1 MTNRSQQKLGSGFIA
16 KSEPEQILEGIEL
29 AGKVAVV
36 TGGYSGIGLETT
48 RALATA
54 GAKVYVPVRDT
65 AKAKEP
71 IANIQREA
79 KGEVIAA
86 GMDLGDLTTVT
97 AFAEQVIAAESQLD
111 LLINN
116 AGIMA
121 CPETRIGNQWEAQ
134 FATNH
139 LGHFVLTQQL
149 LAPLL
154 RADAPRVVCLTST
167 GHMRSDI
174 QWDDMHFNRAPY
186 DKWVAYGQSKTANA
200 LFARGLDIK
209 YAGDGLKA
217 LSAHPGG
224 ILTPLQRHLKNA
236 EMQERGWVD
245 ENSELTPQA
254 AQVFK
259 TPSQGCTTTL
269 WAATSP
275 LLNDIGG
282 VYCEDCDVANPVDP
296 EQPGFSGVCTWA
308 ADDDAALR
316 LWELTES
323 MLKAA

>member
-1 MTNRSQQKLGSGFIA
+1 MTNRTQQKLGTGFIP
-16 KSEPEQILEGIEL
+16 KSEPAQILEDVTLE
-29 AGKVAVV
+29 GKIAVV

-48 RALATA
+48 RALASR
-54 GAKVYVPVRDT
+54 GVKVYVPVRDM

-71 IANIQREA
+71 LGGIE
-79 KGEVIAA
+79 GEVVTAS
-86 GMDLGDLTTVT
+86 MDLGDLASV
-97 AFAEQVIAAESQLD
+97 ADFASKVCSAESRLD

-154 RADAPRVVCLTST
+154 KADAPRVVCLTST

-174 QWDDMHFNRAPY
+174 LWDDVHFNSAPY

-224 ILTPLQRHLKNA
+224 ILTPLQRHLNNA

-245 ENSELTPQA
+245 ENGELTPQA

-296 EQPGFSGVCTWA
+296 EQPGFSGVCAWA